1 MTATHA
7 MLGLDYRNRCAAY
20 LLEEVN
26 LQRRSKVKKL
36 FSILIM
42 IMIFSFPLDSANA
55 LQFKFNSEECN
66 PLLETFKCVGDAQIA
81 STILGKSESG
91 NTISTGLMTR
101 PLFKMVV
108 EKYSIGEVGLLT
120 FALTGSSS
128 TDVGARMTTVP
139 WIGPITYMNF
149 SPLFGRNFVDDNWQI
164 GAVYSFTFM
173 TGSTVQVLLK
183 GLEVLGIKQAT

>member
-1 MTATHA
+1 M
-7 MLGLDYRNRCAAY
+7 
-20 LLEEVN
+20 
-26 LQRRSKVKKL
+26 KKL

-42 IMIFSFPLDSANA
+42 IMTFAFTLDSANA

-120 FALTGSSS
+120 LAITGSSS
-128 TDVGARMTTVP
+128 TDVGARMTSIP
-139 WIGPITYMNF
+139 WVGPITYMNF
-149 SPLFGRNFVDDNWQI
+149 SPLFGRNFVDKNWQI

-173 TGSTVQVLLK
+173 TGGTLELLGK
-183 GLEVLGIKQAT
+183 GLEYLGIKKSGS